1 MKNSDND
8 FFKIGGK
15 GIGASEGGIRVPG
28 IMRWPGKIRANS
40 VIDVPTSLLDLK
52 PTLAEIVG
60 DKSVATEKVLFR
72 YPILKC
78 RMQKLRLFSSAKLDG
93 RSLLGLVTAESD
105 VEKRSSPQPRVLRHY
120 CSRSLHAVRLV
131 EGGEIKM
138 EDRNCFSSNC
148 SSPRV
153 YSC

>member
-28 IMRWPGKIRANS
+28 MMRWPGKIRANS

-60 DKSVATEKVLFR
+60 DSSIADEKVLFR
-72 YPILKC
+72 YPIL
-78 RMQKLRLFSSAKLDG
+78 
-93 RSLLGLVTAESD
+93 
-105 VEKRSSPQPRVLRHY
+105 
-120 CSRSLHAVRLV
+120 
-131 EGGEIKM
+131 
-138 EDRNCFSSNC
+138 NCIT
-148 SSPRV
+148 
-153 YSC
+153 YD